1 MENIYSQS
9 KIYQITSSNGPA
21 YIGATTTNLTTRLR
35 RHRDKRDSTSVIHL
49 DASDCKIELLE
60 QFPCTSREEL
70 LWKEREYIESRE
82 CCNKMSPIRTKD
94 EAKMLKAFRNGIT
107 QICRCG
113 ATCTARNMARHR
125 MSKAPAVRLRRHTPY
140 GRVSNA
146 FRYLT
151 FSFSARNLRFL
162 ACNHL

>member
-125 MSKAPAVRLRRHTPY
+125 TSKAHCEWLREEFNAVTRSD
-140 GRVSNA
+140 V
-146 FRYLT
+146 
-151 FSFSARNLRFL
+151 
-162 ACNHL
+162 